1 MYSTKPKCKKEIT
14 MKQYREP
21 TTRLTKE
28 KLEWVIERRKERKAE
43 SPFGRAH
50 FPAGTRAIFESCSL
64 RFLDENE
71 RVYPGQR
78 YETFE
83 ATVLGIVANGHDSY
97 VAVLDK
103 PCNLIEGRKYSINIS
118 WCKKILERGEGNF
131 TWFKEEPTEYDRA
144 HGWNIREKHP
154 TVRWVEGPRPTK
166 VRNLTWAEEFDYHRH
181 TDPVYV
187 EINKHHNQYFI
198 TDMRTFVMFALQEHP
213 AYTNPSKDH
222 LYDLEKL
229 VAAMYADPTIKA
241 AEVKLSRYFGSWLI
255 SKKKFHKVLQRLLPF
270 YKTSRRKAQEEDNK
284 AMSEMYEKEMEHDFD
299 EMYGESSD
307 SSDESCYSMED
318 SYYDSGLDDD
328 IEMTDM
334 YEDSACSREISDDVQ
349 PKTIGELL
357 REAMGNPEEEKSKL
371 VIGSME
377 TLSKAV
383 IIK

>member
-1 MYSTKPKCKKEIT
+1 

-21 TTRLTKE
+21 VTRLTKE

-64 RFLDENE
+64 RFLNENE

-97 VAVLDK
+97 VAVLDQ
-103 PCNLIEGRKYSINIS
+103 PCDLTEDRNKSINIS
-118 WCKKILERGEGNF
+118 WCKKILERGKGNF
-131 TWFKEEPTEYDRA
+131 TWFKEESTTCDHA
-144 HGWNIREKHP
+144 HGWNTRVKHP
-154 TVRWVEGPRPTK
+154 SVYWMEGTRPTK
-166 VRNLTWAEEFDYHRH
+166 IRSLTREEESVYYHY
-181 TDPVYV
+181 TDINYA

-213 AYTNPSKDH
+213 AYADPVKDH

-229 VAAMYADPTIKA
+229 IAAMYSDPTIKA
-241 AEVKLSRYFGSWLI
+241 AEVQLTHYSISWLI

-270 YKTSRRKAQEEDNK
+270 YKTSRRKAQEME
-284 AMSEMYEKEMEHDFD
+284 EKEMDK
-299 EMYGESSD
+299 MYEEELDRDLREQYSGSD
-307 SSDESCYSMED
+307 YISDESSYSWND
-318 SYYDSGLDDD
+318 STPLDDD
-328 IEMTDM
+328 DLNMFDM
-334 YEDSACSREISDDVQ
+334 YDDAACSREISDDIQ

-357 REAMGNPEEEKSKL
+357 HEAMENPEEEKSKL

-383 IIK
+383 IVK